1 MTSEHNTP
9 VIVYDDDCGFCTW
22 CARWA
27 VRRGSFEAIG
37 FANLTPDQR
46 ARLPDDFESCVHLFT
61 SDRVYSCGAATER
74 VLRRMYPEL
83 QEVFGALQA
92 VPGYADF
99 RERLYRWVADHRGQ
113 LGTYISAEPPIEKER
128 Q

>member
-1 MTSEHNTP
+1 MGSEHTAP

-27 VRRGSFEAIG
+27 VRHGSFDAIG

-46 ARLPDDFESCVHLFT
+46 ARLPDDFESCVHLLT
-61 SDRVYSCGAATER
+61 NNRVYSCGAATEQI
-74 VLRRMYPEL
+74 LHQTYPKL
-83 QEVFGALQA
+83 HGVFQLLHMM
-92 VPGYADF
+92 PGYTDR

-113 LGTYISAEPPIEKER
+113 LGTYISTEPPIEKKR